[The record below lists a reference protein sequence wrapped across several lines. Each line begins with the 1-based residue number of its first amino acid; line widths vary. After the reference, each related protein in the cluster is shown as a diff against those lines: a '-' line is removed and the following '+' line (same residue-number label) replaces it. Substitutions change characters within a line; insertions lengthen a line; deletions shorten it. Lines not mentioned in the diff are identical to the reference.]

1 MEKMNMAEFLF
12 KCDSM
17 RRGIVAALSYAN
29 SEACDPRADAL
40 AAALIA
46 LCYVLKDDKIA
57 KAAAEFMVDNPL
69 SPDRVVDD
77 MALLAACKYIGV
89 RNISAAG
96 EEDEDGLE
104 EKKPEG
110 NA

>member
-1 MEKMNMAEFLF
+1 MEKMNVVEFLF
-12 KCDSM
+12 KCDSA
-17 RRGIVAALSYAN
+17 RRDIVAAFSYAK
-29 SEACDPRADAL
+29 SEECDHRVDAL

-69 SPDRVVDD
+69 NPDHVVDD
-77 MALLAACKYIGV
+77 MALLAACRSISV
-89 RNISAAG
+89 RNISAAV
-96 EEDEDGLE
+96 EEGGDSLE
-104 EKKPEG
+104 ERQPEG